1 MATLSYIKINFE
13 GFGKKKIYKSLTFPL
28 AAKSSPN
35 GFLGPLPPESM
46 CPTATHLSDVGLQGW
61 GTLCP
66 FGIRPLK
73 GKEMGRKL
81 QRFQYI
87 SFLSLS
93 RESHFTS
100 STMIFVFK
108 S

>member
-1 MATLSYIKINFE
+1 MATLSFIKINFE
-13 GFGKKKIYKSLTFPL
+13 GFGKIYIYIYKSLTLPL

-66 FGIRPLK
+66 LGIRPLK
-73 GKEMGRKL
+73 AKEICRK
-81 QRFQYI
+81 F
-87 SFLSLS
+87 S
-93 RESHFTS
+93 
-100 STMIFVFK
+100 
-108 S
+108 

>member
-13 GFGKKKIYKSLTFPL
+13 GFGKKKNNESLTLPL

-66 FGIRPLK
+66 LGIRPLK
-73 GKEMGRKL
+73 AKEMCRK
-81 QRFQYI
+81 F
-87 SFLSLS
+87 S
-93 RESHFTS
+93 
-100 STMIFVFK
+100 
-108 S
+108 

>member
-1 MATLSYIKINFE
+1 MVDSFKAMKICMFIETLSDIKINFG
-13 GFGKKKIYKSLTFPL
+13 GFGPKKSLTLPL

-66 FGIRPLK
+66 LGIRLLK
-73 GKEMGRKL
+73 ATE
-81 QRFQYI
+81 I
-87 SFLSLS
+87 C
-93 RESHFTS
+93 REFSCHVSYLHLFV
-100 STMIFVFK
+100 IFI
-108 S
+108 

>member
-13 GFGKKKIYKSLTFPL
+13 GFGKKNNNESLTLPL

-66 FGIRPLK
+66 LGIRPLK
-73 GKEMGRKL
+73 AKEMCRK
-81 QRFQYI
+81 F
-87 SFLSLS
+87 S
-93 RESHFTS
+93 
-100 STMIFVFK
+100 
-108 S
+108 

>member
-13 GFGKKKIYKSLTFPL
+13 GFGKKKNESLTLPL

-66 FGIRPLK
+66 LGIRPLK
-73 GKEMGRKL
+73 AKEMCRK
-81 QRFQYI
+81 F
-87 SFLSLS
+87 S
-93 RESHFTS
+93 
-100 STMIFVFK
+100 
-108 S
+108 